1 LHHTAATKERE
12 MREVTL
18 AATQMT
24 CSKNSSEN
32 IAKAESIIKKAAGM
46 GAQIILIQEL
56 FESTYFCMDQ
66 KDELFGLAKPFE
78 NHPTLETM
86 SKLASELKV
95 VLPVSFFE
103 KANRAH
109 YNAIAVIN
117 ADGNILGKYRKSH
130 IPDGPGYQE
139 KFYFNPGDTGFKVW
153 DTAYAKIGIGICWD
167 QWFPEVARIMALKGA
182 EVLLY
187 PTAIGGEPE
196 DDGFDSSDMWQRA
209 MIGHSAAN
217 QIPVVASNRIGTE
230 QGEELSNYFYGRSF
244 ITNHVGDKIAEAG
257 RDKEEVLIGRVN
269 LDEAENLRNVW
280 GVYRDRRTD
289 LYSGLLKLD
298 GSEN

>member
-1 LHHTAATKERE
+1 

-24 CSKNSSEN
+24 CSKNNTEN
-32 IAKAESIIKKAAGM
+32 IDKAESIIRKAADM

-66 KDELFGLAKPFE
+66 KDELFRLSKPFE
-78 NHPTLETM
+78 NHPTIEKM
-86 SKLASELKV
+86 AKLASELKV
-95 VLPVSFFE
+95 VLPISFFE

-117 ADGNILGKYRKSH
+117 ANGEILGKYRKSH

-230 QGEELSNYFYGRSF
+230 QGQDISNYFYGRSF
-244 ITNHVGDKIAEAG
+244 ITNHEGDKIAEAS
-257 RDKEEVLIGRVN
+257 RDKEEILIGKVN

-280 GVYRDRRTD
+280 GVFRDRRTD
-289 LYSGLLKLD
+289 LYGDLLKLD
-298 GSEN
+298 GSEG

>member
-1 LHHTAATKERE
+1 

-32 IAKAESIIKKAAGM
+32 IDKAESIIRKAAGM

-78 NHPTLETM
+78 NNPTLEKM

-230 QGEELSNYFYGRSF
+230 QGEEMSNYFYGRSF
-244 ITNHVGDKIAEAG
+244 ITNYVGDKIAEAG
-257 RDKEEVLIGRVN
+257 RNKEEVLIGKVN

-280 GVYRDRRTD
+280 GIYRDRRTD
-289 LYSGLLKLD
+289 LYSDLLKLD
-298 GSEN
+298 GAEG

>member
-1 LHHTAATKERE
+1 

-24 CSKNSSEN
+24 CSKNNTEN
-32 IAKAESIIKKAAGM
+32 IDKAESIIRKAAEM

-66 KDELFGLAKPFE
+66 KDELFQLSKPFE
-78 NHPTLETM
+78 NHPTIERM
-86 SKLASELKV
+86 AKLASELKV
-95 VLPVSFFE
+95 VLPISFFE

-117 ADGNILGKYRKSH
+117 ANGEILGKYRKSH

-196 DDGFDSSDMWQRA
+196 DDGFDSSDMWQRV

-230 QGEELSNYFYGRSF
+230 QGQDISNYFYGRSF
-244 ITNHVGDKIAEAG
+244 ITNHVGDKIAEAS
-257 RDKEEVLIGRVN
+257 RDKEEILIGKVS

-280 GVYRDRRTD
+280 GVFRDRRTD
-289 LYSGLLKLD
+289 LYSDLLKLD
-298 GSEN
+298 GSEG

>member
-1 LHHTAATKERE
+1 

-24 CSKNSSEN
+24 CSKNNTEN
-32 IAKAESIIKKAAGM
+32 IDKAESIIRKATDM

-66 KDELFGLAKPFE
+66 KDELFQLSKPFE
-78 NHPTLETM
+78 NHPTIERM
-86 SKLASELKV
+86 AKLASELKV
-95 VLPVSFFE
+95 VLPISFFE

-117 ADGNILGKYRKSH
+117 ANGEILGKYRKSH

-230 QGEELSNYFYGRSF
+230 QGQDISNYFYGRSF
-244 ITNHVGDKIAEAG
+244 ITNHVGDKIAEAS
-257 RDKEEVLIGRVN
+257 RDKEEILIGKVN

-280 GVYRDRRTD
+280 GVFRDRRTD
-289 LYSGLLKLD
+289 LYSDLLKLD
-298 GSEN
+298 GSEG

>member
-1 LHHTAATKERE
+1 

-32 IAKAESIIKKAAGM
+32 IDKAESIIRKAAGM

-78 NHPTLETM
+78 NNPTLKKM
-86 SKLASELKV
+86 SKLASDLKV

-230 QGEELSNYFYGRSF
+230 QGEEISNYFYGRSF

-257 RDKEEVLIGRVN
+257 RDKEEVLIGKVN

-280 GVYRDRRTD
+280 GVFRDRRTD
-289 LYSGLLKLD
+289 LYSDLLKLD

>member
-1 LHHTAATKERE
+1 

-24 CSKNSSEN
+24 CSKNNTEN
-32 IAKAESIIKKAAGM
+32 IDKAESIIRKAAEM

-66 KDELFGLAKPFE
+66 KDELFQLSKPFE
-78 NHPTLETM
+78 NHPTIERM
-86 SKLASELKV
+86 AKLASELKV
-95 VLPVSFFE
+95 VLPISFFE

-117 ADGNILGKYRKSH
+117 ANGEILGKYRKSH

-196 DDGFDSSDMWQRA
+196 DDGFDSSDMWQRV

-230 QGEELSNYFYGRSF
+230 QGQDISNYFYGRSF
-244 ITNHVGDKIAEAG
+244 ITNHVGDKIAEAS
-257 RDKEEVLIGRVN
+257 RDKEEILTGKVS

-280 GVYRDRRTD
+280 GVFRDRRTD
-289 LYSGLLKLD
+289 LYSDLLKLD
-298 GSEN
+298 GSKG

>member
-1 LHHTAATKERE
+1 M

-24 CSKNSSEN
+24 CSTNSSEN
-32 IAKAESIIKKAAGM
+32 IDKAEKLIREASSQ

-66 KDELFGLAKPFE
+66 KDELFGLSKPFE
-78 NHPTLETM
+78 NHPTLERM
-86 SKLASELKV
+86 SKLAAELNV
-95 VLPVSFFE
+95 VIPVSFFE

-153 DTAYAKIGIGICWD
+153 DTAYAKIGVGICWD
-167 QWFPEVARIMALKGA
+167 QWFPEAARIMALKGA

-209 MIGHSAAN
+209 MIGHSASN

-230 QGEELSNYFYGRSF
+230 VGQEISNYFYGRSF

-257 RDKEEVLIGRVN
+257 RDNEEVLVGKID

-280 GVYRDRRTD
+280 GVFRDRRTD
-289 LYSGLLKLD
+289 LYKDLLQLD
-298 GSEN
+298 GSN

>member
-1 LHHTAATKERE
+1 
-12 MREVTL
+12 
-18 AATQMT
+18 
-24 CSKNSSEN
+24 
-32 IAKAESIIKKAAGM
+32 
-46 GAQIILIQEL
+46 
-56 FESTYFCMDQ
+56 MDQ
-66 KDELFGLAKPFE
+66 KDELFRLSKPFE
-78 NHPTLETM
+78 NHPTIERM
-86 SKLASELKV
+86 AKLASELKV
-95 VLPVSFFE
+95 VLPISFFE

-117 ADGNILGKYRKSH
+117 ANGEILGKYRKSH

-230 QGEELSNYFYGRSF
+230 QGQDISNYFYGRSF
-244 ITNHVGDKIAEAG
+244 ITNHVGDKIAEAS
-257 RDKEEVLIGRVN
+257 RDKEEILIGKVN

-280 GVYRDRRTD
+280 GVFRDRRTD
-289 LYSGLLKLD
+289 LYGDLLKLD
-298 GSEN
+298 GSEG

>member
-1 LHHTAATKERE
+1 

-24 CSKNSSEN
+24 CSKNNTEN
-32 IAKAESIIKKAAGM
+32 IDKAESIIRKAAEM

-66 KDELFGLAKPFE
+66 KDELFQLSKPFE
-78 NHPTLETM
+78 NHPTIERM
-86 SKLASELKV
+86 AKLASELKV
-95 VLPVSFFE
+95 VLPISFFE

-117 ADGNILGKYRKSH
+117 ANGEILGKYRKSH

-196 DDGFDSSDMWQRA
+196 DDGFDSSDMWQRV

-230 QGEELSNYFYGRSF
+230 QGQDISNYFYGRSF
-244 ITNHVGDKIAEAG
+244 ITNHVGDKIAEAS
-257 RDKEEVLIGRVN
+257 RDKEEILIGKVS

-280 GVYRDRRTD
+280 GVFRDRRTD
-289 LYSGLLKLD
+289 LYLSLIHI
-298 GSEN
+298 

>member
-1 LHHTAATKERE
+1 

-24 CSKNSSEN
+24 CSKNNTEN
-32 IAKAESIIKKAAGM
+32 IDRAESIIRKAAEM

-66 KDELFGLAKPFE
+66 KDELFQLSKPFE
-78 NHPTLETM
+78 NHPTIERM
-86 SKLASELKV
+86 AKLASELNV
-95 VLPVSFFE
+95 VLPISFFE

-117 ADGNILGKYRKSH
+117 ANGEILGKYRKSH

-209 MIGHSAAN
+209 MIGHSAVN

-230 QGEELSNYFYGRSF
+230 QGQDISNYFYGRSF
-244 ITNHVGDKIAEAG
+244 ITNHVGDKIAEAS
-257 RDKEEVLIGRVN
+257 RDKEEILIGKVN

-280 GVYRDRRTD
+280 GVFRDRRTD
-289 LYSGLLKLD
+289 LYSDLLKLD
-298 GSEN
+298 GSEG

>member
-1 LHHTAATKERE
+1 
-12 MREVTL
+12 
-18 AATQMT
+18 
-24 CSKNSSEN
+24 
-32 IAKAESIIKKAAGM
+32 
-46 GAQIILIQEL
+46 
-56 FESTYFCMDQ
+56 MDQ
-66 KDELFGLAKPFE
+66 KDELFGLSKPFE
-78 NHPTLETM
+78 NHPTLEKM

-139 KFYFNPGDTGFKVW
+139 KFYFNPGDTGFMVW

-230 QGEELSNYFYGRSF
+230 QGEEISNYFYGRSF

-257 RDKEEVLIGRVN
+257 REKEEVLIGKVN

-280 GVYRDRRTD
+280 GVFRDRRTD
-289 LYSGLLKLD
+289 LYSDLLKLD

>member
-1 LHHTAATKERE
+1 

-24 CSKNSSEN
+24 CSKDTSEN
-32 IAKAESIIKKAAGM
+32 VDKAEKLIRDASSQ

-66 KDELFGLAKPFE
+66 KEELFGLSKPFDG
-78 NHPTLETM
+78 HPTLARM
-86 SKLASELKV
+86 SKLAAELKV
-95 VLPVSFFE
+95 VIPISFFE

-153 DTAYAKIGIGICWD
+153 NTAYAKIGIGICWD
-167 QWFPEVARIMALKGA
+167 QWFPEAARIMALKGA

-209 MIGHSAAN
+209 MIGHSASN

-230 QGEELSNYFYGRSF
+230 EGHEISNYFYGRSF
-244 ITNHVGDKIAEAG
+244 ITNHVGDKIAEAS
-257 RDKEEVLIGRVN
+257 RDKEEILVGKIN

-280 GVYRDRRTD
+280 GVFRDRRTD
-289 LYSGLLKLD
+289 LYKDLLQLD
-298 GSEN
+298 GSN

>member
-1 LHHTAATKERE
+1 

-24 CSKNSSEN
+24 CSKNNTEN
-32 IAKAESIIKKAAGM
+32 IDKAESIIRKAAEM

-66 KDELFGLAKPFE
+66 KDELFRLSKPFE
-78 NHPTLETM
+78 NHPTIEKM
-86 SKLASELKV
+86 AKLASELKV
-95 VLPVSFFE
+95 VLPISFFE

-117 ADGNILGKYRKSH
+117 ANGEILGKYRKSH

-196 DDGFDSSDMWQRA
+196 DDGFDSSDMWQRV

-230 QGEELSNYFYGRSF
+230 QGQDISNYFYGRSF
-244 ITNHVGDKIAEAG
+244 ITNHVGDKIAEAS
-257 RDKEEVLIGRVN
+257 RDKEEILIGKVS

-280 GVYRDRRTD
+280 GVFRDRRTD
-289 LYSGLLKLD
+289 LYSDLLKLD
-298 GSEN
+298 GSKG

>member
-1 LHHTAATKERE
+1 

-24 CSKNSSEN
+24 CSTNSSEN
-32 IAKAESIIKKAAGM
+32 IDKAEKLIREASSQ

-66 KDELFGLAKPFE
+66 KDELFGLSKPFE
-78 NHPTLETM
+78 NHPTLERM
-86 SKLASELKV
+86 SKLAAELNV
-95 VLPVSFFE
+95 VIPVSFFE

-153 DTAYAKIGIGICWD
+153 DTAYAKIGVGICWD
-167 QWFPEVARIMALKGA
+167 QWFPEAARIMALKGA

-209 MIGHSAAN
+209 MIGHSASN

-230 QGEELSNYFYGRSF
+230 VGQEISNYFYGRSF

-257 RDKEEVLIGRVN
+257 RDNEEVLVGKID

-280 GVYRDRRTD
+280 GVFRDRRTD
-289 LYSGLLKLD
+289 LYKDLLQLD
-298 GSEN
+298 GSN

>member
-1 LHHTAATKERE
+1 

-24 CSKNSSEN
+24 CSKNNTEN
-32 IAKAESIIKKAAGM
+32 IDKAESIIRRAADM

-66 KDELFGLAKPFE
+66 KDELFQLSKPFE
-78 NHPTLETM
+78 NHPTIERM
-86 SKLASELKV
+86 AKLASELKV
-95 VLPVSFFE
+95 VLPISFFE

-117 ADGNILGKYRKSH
+117 ANGEILGKYRKSH

-196 DDGFDSSDMWQRA
+196 DDGFDSSDMWQRV

-230 QGEELSNYFYGRSF
+230 QGQDISNYFYGRSF
-244 ITNHVGDKIAEAG
+244 ITNHVGDKIAEAS
-257 RDKEEVLIGRVN
+257 RDKEEILIGKVS

-280 GVYRDRRTD
+280 GVFRDRRTD
-289 LYSGLLKLD
+289 LYSDLLKLD
-298 GSEN
+298 GSKG

>member
-1 LHHTAATKERE
+1 

-24 CSKNSSEN
+24 CSKNNTEN
-32 IAKAESIIKKAAGM
+32 IDKAESIIRKAAEM

-66 KDELFGLAKPFE
+66 KDELFQLSKPFE
-78 NHPTLETM
+78 NHPTIERM
-86 SKLASELKV
+86 AKLASELKV
-95 VLPVSFFE
+95 VLPISFFE

-117 ADGNILGKYRKSH
+117 ANGEILGKYRKSH

-196 DDGFDSSDMWQRA
+196 DDGFDSSDMWQRV

-230 QGEELSNYFYGRSF
+230 QGQDISNYFYGRSF
-244 ITNHVGDKIAEAG
+244 ITNHVGDKIAEAS
-257 RDKEEVLIGRVN
+257 RDKEAVSYTHLTLPTI
-269 LDEAENLRNVW
+269 
-280 GVYRDRRTD
+280 
-289 LYSGLLKLD
+289 YSV
-298 GSEN
+298 

>member
-1 LHHTAATKERE
+1 

-32 IAKAESIIKKAAGM
+32 IDKAESIIRKAAGM

-78 NHPTLETM
+78 NNPTLEKM

-230 QGEELSNYFYGRSF
+230 QGEEISNYFYGRSF

-257 RDKEEVLIGRVN
+257 RDKEEVLIGKVN

-280 GVYRDRRTD
+280 GVFRDRRTD
-289 LYSGLLKLD
+289 LYGDLLKLD

>member
-1 LHHTAATKERE
+1 

-24 CSKNSSEN
+24 CSKNNTEN
-32 IAKAESIIKKAAGM
+32 IDRAESIIRKAAEM

-66 KDELFGLAKPFE
+66 KDELFQLSKPFE
-78 NHPTLETM
+78 NHPTIERM
-86 SKLASELKV
+86 AKLASELNV
-95 VLPVSFFE
+95 VLPISFFE

-117 ADGNILGKYRKSH
+117 ANGEILGKYRKSH

-230 QGEELSNYFYGRSF
+230 QGQDISNYFYGRSF
-244 ITNHVGDKIAEAG
+244 ITNHVGDKIAEAS
-257 RDKEEVLIGRVN
+257 RDKEEILIGKVN

-280 GVYRDRRTD
+280 GVFRDRRTD
-289 LYSGLLKLD
+289 LYSDLLKLD
-298 GSEN
+298 GSEG

>member
-1 LHHTAATKERE
+1 

-32 IAKAESIIKKAAGM
+32 IDKAESIIRKAAGM

-66 KDELFGLAKPFE
+66 KDELFGLSKPFE
-78 NHPTLETM
+78 NHPTLEKM

-139 KFYFNPGDTGFKVW
+139 KFYFNPGDTGF
-153 DTAYAKIGIGICWD
+153 C
-167 QWFPEVARIMALKGA
+167 
-182 EVLLY
+182 LLY
-187 PTAIGGEPE
+187 T
-196 DDGFDSSDMWQRA
+196 SD
-209 MIGHSAAN
+209 AA
-217 QIPVVASNRIGTE
+217 
-230 QGEELSNYFYGRSF
+230 
-244 ITNHVGDKIAEAG
+244 
-257 RDKEEVLIGRVN
+257 
-269 LDEAENLRNVW
+269 DE
-280 GVYRDRRTD
+280 
-289 LYSGLLKLD
+289 
-298 GSEN
+298 

>member
-1 LHHTAATKERE
+1 

-24 CSKNSSEN
+24 CSKNNSEN
-32 IAKAESIIKKAAGM
+32 VDKAESIIRQAAGM

-66 KDELFGLAKPFE
+66 KDELFGLSKPFE
-78 NHPTLETM
+78 NHPTLEKM
-86 SKLASELKV
+86 SKLAAELKV

-117 ADGNILGKYRKSH
+117 ADGNVLGKYRKSH

-167 QWFPEVARIMALKGA
+167 QWFPEVARVMVLKGA

-230 QGEELSNYFYGRSF
+230 QGEEISNYFYGRSF

-257 RDKEEVLIGRVN
+257 REKEEVLIGKVN

-280 GVYRDRRTD
+280 GVFRDRRTD
-289 LYSGLLKLD
+289 LYSDLLKLD

>member
-1 LHHTAATKERE
+1 

-24 CSKNSSEN
+24 CSKNNTEN
-32 IAKAESIIKKAAGM
+32 IDKAESIIRKASEM

-66 KDELFGLAKPFE
+66 KDELFQLSKPFE
-78 NHPTLETM
+78 NHPTIERM
-86 SKLASELKV
+86 AKLASELKV
-95 VLPVSFFE
+95 VLPISFFE

-117 ADGNILGKYRKSH
+117 ANGEILGKYRKSH

-196 DDGFDSSDMWQRA
+196 DDGFDSSDMWQRV

-230 QGEELSNYFYGRSF
+230 QGQDISNYFYGRSF
-244 ITNHVGDKIAEAG
+244 ITNHVGDKIAEAS
-257 RDKEEVLIGRVN
+257 RDKEEILIGKVS

-280 GVYRDRRTD
+280 GVFRDRRTD
-289 LYSGLLKLD
+289 LYSDLLKLD
-298 GSEN
+298 GSKG